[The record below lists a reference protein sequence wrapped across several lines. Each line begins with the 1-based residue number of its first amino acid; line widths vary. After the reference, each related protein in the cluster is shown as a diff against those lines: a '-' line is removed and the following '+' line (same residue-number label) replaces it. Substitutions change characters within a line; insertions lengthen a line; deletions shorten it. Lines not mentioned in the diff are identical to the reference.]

1 MSTALTTL
9 TNKLAARLDMG
20 NGAGLIDTLKL
31 TCFRQRGND
40 VVTDA
45 QMEALLIVAEQY
57 RLNPFTKELFAFS
70 DKGAI
75 VPVVSVDGWS
85 RIINENPAFNGLEFR
100 YSDEIV
106 TMPRGKPCPAWCEV
120 VIYRKDRDRPTVVRE
135 YLDEVYQ
142 APRGQNA
149 YDGPWQ
155 SHTKRFL
162 RHKTLIQGAR
172 IAFGFAGIYDEDE
185 ARRIMDGSMVIDAA
199 TGEIVGSRQQ
209 PASTPAP
216 APAAQALPAW
226 TDDDLKKREPK
237 IAEFYGKG
245 KTAAE
250 IIAFYS
256 TKATLSDAHRAR
268 IRALGEK
275 AAATDATPKAT
286 TATPAASYEDVK
298 AAIEGA
304 ESADDLA
311 VARALIPSVADSE
324 ARAHLEELASTHED
338 TLAF

>member
-1 MSTALTTL
+1 MSTALATL
-9 TNKLAARLDMG
+9 TGRLAKRLEMG
-20 NGAGLIDTLKL
+20 NGTGLVETLKA

-120 VIYRKDRDRPTVVRE
+120 VIYRKDRDRPTIVRE

-142 APRGQNA
+142 MPRGKDGGF
-149 YDGPWQ
+149 DGPWQ
-155 SHTKRFL
+155 THTKRFL

-185 ARRIMDGSMVIDAA
+185 ARRIIDAGVIDGD
-199 TGEIVGSRQQ
+199 TGEITTAK
-209 PASTPAP
+209 PAARPELPVWPADAFKAQSERWSKAVAAGLKTTDEILTLARSKGALTPEQESVIKAFKKAPAADVTDVEPKAEAP
-216 APAAQALPAW
+216 APQPVTADAG
-226 TDDDLKKREPK
+226 DDDLPWQ
-237 IAEFYGKG
+237 
-245 KTAAE
+245 
-250 IIAFYS
+250 
-256 TKATLSDAHRAR
+256 D
-268 IRALGEK
+268 
-275 AAATDATPKAT
+275 
-286 TATPAASYEDVK
+286 
-298 AAIEGA
+298 
-304 ESADDLA
+304 
-311 VARALIPSVADSE
+311 
-324 ARAHLEELASTHED
+324 
-338 TLAF
+338 

>member
-1 MSTALTTL
+1 MSNALITL
-9 TNKLAARLDMG
+9 TGKLAKRLDMG
-20 NGAGLIDTLKL
+20 SDGSGLIETLKL
-31 TCFRQRGND
+31 TCFRQRGNEI
-40 VVTDA
+40 VTDA

-85 RIINENPAFNGLEFR
+85 RIINENPAFNGMEFR
-100 YSDEIV
+100 YSEEIV

-120 VIYRKDRDRPTVVRE
+120 VIYRKDRDRPTIVRE

-185 ARRIMDGSMVIDAA
+185 ARRIIDAGSIDST
-199 TGEIVGSRQQ
+199 TGEVTQ
-209 PASTPAP
+209 TK
-216 APAAQALPAW
+216 AAAAGRAELPAYPDDTFKKKLPTW
-226 TDDDLKKREPK
+226 KKNVDEGGNVADLIAMLSSKYTLSAEQLRAINGLAVTDVEDP
-237 IAEFYGKG
+237 A
-245 KTAAE
+245 TAAE
-250 IIAFYS
+250 Q
-256 TKATLSDAHRAR
+256 
-268 IRALGEK
+268 
-275 AAATDATPKAT
+275 
-286 TATPAASYEDVK
+286 
-298 AAIEGA
+298 
-304 ESADDLA
+304 
-311 VARALIPSVADSE
+311 E
-324 ARAHLEELASTHED
+324 ARDEFVAQL
-338 TLAF
+338 